1 MRCISCGL
9 GYGMHYSFCI
19 TMQGGIMGRH
29 EKKKTVPAQETR
41 GGNRVDWAG
50 AKPGE
55 PLPELPPETYP
66 EPDSKQLPDPP
77 GYQPPLWDEE
87 TDLGGEG

>member
-19 TMQGGIMGRH
+19 TMQGGTMGPH
-29 EKKKTVPAQETR
+29 EQRNIPEQETR
-41 GGNRVDWAG
+41 GGNRVDWAQ

-55 PLPELPPETYP
+55 PLPELPPEAYP
-66 EPDSKQLPDPP
+66 EPDSEQLP
-77 GYQPPLWDEE
+77 LLDEDGNPAE
-87 TDLGGEG
+87 NTQ